1 MKAIIWTKN
10 QCIYCEWAKNLLRDN
25 EIEFDERNINDI
37 WTKDQMQSYLTESHD
52 INPENKITM
61 PQIIV
66 DDQYVGGFTELK
78 SYFK

>member
-25 EIEFDERNINDI
+25 EIEFDERNINDA
-37 WTKDQMQSYLTESHD
+37 WTKDQMQNYLTERHD

-78 SYFK
+78 SYLK